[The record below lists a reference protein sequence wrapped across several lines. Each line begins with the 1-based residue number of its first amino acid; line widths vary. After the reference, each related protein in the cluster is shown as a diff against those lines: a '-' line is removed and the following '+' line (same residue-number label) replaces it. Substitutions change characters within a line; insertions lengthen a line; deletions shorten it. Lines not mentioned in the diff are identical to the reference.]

1 MANIAAVRVLIEMIR
16 KIAFLLND
24 EEIRDI
30 ALVVNRALDRLEK
43 ENKDNE

>member
-30 ALVVNRALDRLEK
+30 ALVVNRALDRLEM

>member
-1 MANIAAVRVLIEMIR
+1 MANISSVRILIETVR
-16 KIAFLLND
+16 KIAFQLND

-30 ALVVNRALDRLEK
+30 ALVIDRALDRLEK

>member
-1 MANIAAVRVLIEMIR
+1 MGNIAAVRVLLETIR
-16 KIAFLLND
+16 NIAFSLKD

>member
-1 MANIAAVRVLIEMIR
+1 MANISAIRLLIETIR
-16 KIAFLLND
+16 KIAFSLND

-30 ALVVNRALDRLEK
+30 ALVIDRALDRLEK

>member
-1 MANIAAVRVLIEMIR
+1 MANISAVRVIIEMIR
-16 KIAFLLND
+16 KFAFLLND

>member
-24 EEIRDI
+24 EEIRYI

>member
-1 MANIAAVRVLIEMIR
+1 MANISSVRILIETIR
-16 KIAFLLND
+16 KIAFQLND